1 MALLKTGSTGPEVS
15 KLQSFLG
22 IPADGQFGPGTE
34 AKVKEWQ
41 TAHGLTPDGIVG
53 DATLAKM
60 YGTST
65 PAAPQTQVTI
75 PASNFKLEK
84 LKGHIPDAV
93 LAQIPDTAAKF
104 ELNTPLRLAHFL
116 AQCGHESGGFKVVNE
131 NLNYGAKGLLGI
143 FKKYFPTEEKAKLY
157 ESLQVITTESDIDA
171 SKLKSYVTKGDF
183 TSFKKAMPSTMREL
197 DARRLMNEMRQVN
210 GLELLKEEVKFTVDA
225 LREKYFK
232 GEIYHVGDIVE
243 SNGQQY
249 EIMDRGSNYLVV
261 VNNTGDLSRKWV
273 KDVKL
278 VESKKLDKA
287 CWKGYKAI
295 GLKKKNGKTVP
306 NCVPEQVQE
315 QHTKI
320 DHNSDHKAI
329 SHGPHFSFKIHTDH
343 HDKIKNLGHNEQYT
357 FKCMEGTEYGA
368 RKVGD
373 KLHFQQHP
381 GDSGIHG
388 NLSVHIPHADFMGDD
403 EKQVSYKGYTTSN
416 FHHAPELAK
425 AFKLVAVDAKDP
437 VAMLNAVKT
446 TDAYLDIHNLTG
458 DNPTI
463 DQVKN
468 WKHAHIKAK
477 EALQKIGVFDKN
489 QLQYEEAG
497 FKINTLAEALDI
509 GKYSTQNVAQS
520 ARSYQAVMKW
530 ARAALAQS
538 VDNKEIKQ
546 IIDPNVSQQID
557 DLEPQWPRH
566 PHTKVGHTLAVRD
579 HHRRQKVSYVSEEV
593 DEKDTITFDIPLL
606 IRVLEMTREDVKTDA
621 QLHKVVEKLINI
633 RDKGVLTMDDY
644 KFVSQLKEQYVTELA
659 SETDGEVEGQ
669 KVTKIKP
676 LPPELSPTTDE
687 PGKVK
692 GKGNSA
698 FFEKKAKTENLDY
711 LDLDSWLR
719 QQSPKAKG

>member
-1 MALLKTGSTGPEVS
+1 MGRKYNESDTFCSINNSNTPFYRWNKMKNYRQLLKGLPSKTVIMTVGSFNPPTSVNEMALKLVHKLVESHSADHVIYITEDKDNLPTDRKVHFLELMFGS
-15 KLQSFLG
+15 
-22 IPADGQFGPGTE
+22 
-34 AKVKEWQ
+34 
-41 TAHGLTPDGIVG
+41 
-53 DATLAKM
+53 M
-60 YGTST
+60 
-65 PAAPQTQVTI
+65 
-75 PASNFKLEK
+75 NFKPLNEENITSELIR
-84 LKGHIPDAV
+84 LKSKYKHVI
-93 LAQIPDTAAKF
+93 
-104 ELNTPLRLAHFL
+104 
-116 AQCGHESGGFKVVNE
+116 VVS
-131 NLNYGAKGLLGI
+131 
-143 FKKYFPTEEKAKLY
+143 PEEKAKLY
-157 ESLQVITTESDIDA
+157 ESMNVVTTGNDID
-171 SKLKSYVTKGDF
+171 STSIKKMITKGDF
-183 TSFKKAMPSTMREL
+183 ITFKKQLPTTIREL
-197 DARRLMNEMRQVN
+197 DAKRLMNEMRQAQ

-232 GEIYHVGDIVE
+232 GEIYHIGDIVE

-273 KDVKL
+273 KDVTL
-278 VESKKLDKA
+278 VEAKSLAKA

-306 NCVPEQVQE
+306 NCVPESVLNPNDPHNDYQAKKKALLDLGKNKDVDQKHVQQRNLDLDKEYKKYKLDE
-315 QHTKI
+315 QHTEI
-320 DHNSDHKAI
+320 EHNSDHKVI

-343 HDKIKNLGHNEQYT
+343 HDKLKNLSHNEHYS

-425 AFKLVAVDAKDP
+425 AFKLIAADAKDP

-446 TDAYLDIHNLTG
+446 TDAYLDIHNLRG
-458 DNPTI
+458 DNPSI
-463 DQVKN
+463 DQVKG

-477 EALQKIGVFDKN
+477 DALQKIGVFDAN
-489 QLQYEEAG
+489 QVQYEEAG

-530 ARAALAQS
+530 ARAALTQA

-546 IIDPNVSQQID
+546 VLDPNISQQID
-557 DLEPQWPRH
+557 DLEDWPH
-566 PHTKVGHTLAVRD
+566 ETQTKVGHTLAVRD
-579 HHRRQKVSYVSEEV
+579 HHRRQKV
-593 DEKDTITFDIPLL
+593 
-606 IRVLEMTREDVKTDA
+606 
-621 QLHKVVEKLINI
+621 N
-633 RDKGVLTMDDY
+633 
-644 KFVSQLKEQYVTELA
+644 YVTENA

-669 KVTKIKP
+669 VVTKIKP

-687 PGKVK
+687 PGKVR

-698 FFEKKAKTENLDY
+698 FFEKKAKNENLDY